1 MIRTRRFVYDAEAD
15 AVVEVAG
22 EIIAPT
28 FGELHDRTRQ
38 EYNGNREGKANDLRQ
53 ATLERSE
60 RREAAHRKYGDESR
74 WRN

>member
-1 MIRTRRFVYDAEAD
+1 MIRTRRYVYNAEAD
-15 AVVEVAG
+15 CVEEVVG

-28 FGELHDRTRQ
+28 FGELHDRARQ
-38 EYNGNREGKANDLRQ
+38 EYNGNREAKASELRQ